1 MMMFVFLLI
10 PNQLVHPVVLLA
22 LLQRLIESVT
32 EGQIRLGLSALDEA
46 FDLPSTSPS
55 LILLLLSILR
65 LLLLLILLRL
75 LLVLLLCWLGT
86 ATTSHHSSDSTA
98 SHMANS
104 ATNSDS
110 TSSHCHLL
118 HHTGLLGLPHCRRRS
133 SHWCRRGWGRR
144 RCPWSRS
151 WRSSSHG
158 SSWRRRGC
166 STTARHFH
174 FLISNK
180 TLL

>member
-55 LILLLLSILR
+55 LILLLLLLPILR
-65 LLLLLILLRL
+65 LLLLLVL
-75 LLVLLLCWLGT
+75 LLWWLLVLLLLCWLGT

-98 SHMANS
+98 SHMTHS
-104 ATNSDS
+104 ATYSHT

-118 HHTGLLGLPHCRRRS
+118 HHTGLLGLRHGRRRS
-133 SHWCRRGWGRR
+133 SHWCRRRWGR
-144 RCPWSRS
+144 
-151 WRSSSHG
+151 
-158 SSWRRRGC
+158 
-166 STTARHFH
+166 
-174 FLISNK
+174 
-180 TLL
+180 

>member
-1 MMMFVFLLI
+1 M
-10 PNQLVHPVVLLA
+10 
-22 LLQRLIESVT
+22 
-32 EGQIRLGLSALDEA
+32 
-46 FDLPSTSPS
+46 
-55 LILLLLSILR
+55 LLLLPILR
-65 LLLLLILLRL
+65 LLLVLLWW

-104 ATNSDS
+104 ATNSNT
-110 TSSHCHLL
+110 TSSHGHLL
-118 HHTGLLGLPHCRRRS
+118 HHAGLLGLRHCRRRS

-144 RCPWSRS
+144 SCPWSRS

-166 STTARHFH
+166 SITTRHFH
-174 FLISNK
+174 SLLSNK